1 MTTRPTTRR
10 NFLQITGLAAAG
22 LASSRVLATP
32 AAPKPRVNLLLIT
45 ADDLNCSSVGAYG
58 CKVKNTTPNIDKLA
72 ASGIRFDYAHVTVAV
87 CQPSRGAWMT
97 GRYPHNSGVEGF
109 QKAPKRIPALYTV
122 LKKNGYHVGMLGK
135 VGHSTPVMPFQ
146 FDMVHDWDKLAMGRD
161 PKKYARYFREF
172 LAAAKADDKPFFMM
186 ANSHDPHRPFSGS
199 DQEKGK
205 FKSTFKTLAKP
216 SKVFTPKEVSIP
228 GFLPE
233 LPEVR
238 KEMAEYFSSVRRCD
252 DTVGAILAELDNAG
266 VADNTLVMFM
276 SDNGMALPFAKTNCY
291 FHSSR
296 TPWIV
301 RFPGVAK
308 PGVDTTH
315 FLGGIDVMPT
325 MLDAAG
331 IKAPDGVDGRT
342 VLPVLR
348 GETQAGR
355 KYVFTQFH
363 ETSGKRRFP
372 MRAIHSKKFGYLFSP
387 WSDGKTAFKNES
399 QSGRTW
405 KAMTKA
411 AAKDPA
417 IAARVKL
424 FSYRTVEEF
433 YDFENDPNALN
444 NLIDDPKYKQQIDTM
459 RARLLAEMKKTGDP
473 AAMAL
478 ADPTCEETR
487 KKFMADQAKRSQEL
501 RKYKQTP
508 AKKPTGKKGGRKKPA
523 KTK

>member
-1 MTTRPTTRR
+1 MPIHTTRR
-10 NFLQITGLAAAG
+10 TFLHATGLAAVA
-22 LASSRVLATP
+22 LNAPRVF
-32 AAPKPRVNLLLIT
+32 AAPAKSRPNLLLIT
-45 ADDLNCSSVGAYG
+45 ADDLNCSSVGVYG

-72 ASGIRFDYAHVTVAV
+72 SQGIRFNYAHVTVAV

-109 QKAPKRIPALYTV
+109 QQAPKPIPALYSV

-135 VGHSTPVMPFQ
+135 VGHSTPVPCE
-146 FDMVHDWDKLAMGRD
+146 FDMIHDMPDLAQGRD
-161 PKKYARYFREF
+161 PKKYASYMRKFI
-172 LAAAKADDKPFFMM
+172 ADAKTAKKTFFMM
-186 ANSHDPHRPFSGS
+186 ANSHDPHRPFAGS

-205 FKSTFKTLAKP
+205 FKTVRKTFAKP
-216 SKVFTPKEVSIP
+216 SKVFTQKEVHIP

-238 KEMAEYFSSVRRCD
+238 REMAEYFSSVRRCD

-266 VADNTLVMFM
+266 VADNTLVMFI

-308 PGVDTTH
+308 PGADKTH

-331 IKAPDGVDGRT
+331 IKAPHGVDGRSF
-342 VLPVLR
+342 LPVLR
-348 GETQAGR
+348 GKKQAGR
-355 KYVFTQFH
+355 EYVFTQFH
-363 ETSGKRRFP
+363 ETAGKRRFP

-387 WSDGKTAFKNES
+387 WSNGKTAFRNES

-405 KAMTKA
+405 KAMQKA
-411 AAKDPA
+411 AKSDPA

-444 NLIDDPKYKQQIDTM
+444 NLISDPKYKQQIDDM

-473 AAMAL
+473 ASMTL
-478 ADPTCEETR
+478 ANPTCEETR
-487 KKFMADQAKRSQEL
+487 KQFMQALAVRSKEL
-501 RKYKQTP
+501 RKN
-508 AKKPTGKKGGRKKPA
+508 KPGGKKKHKKKKRRKQ
-523 KTK
+523 